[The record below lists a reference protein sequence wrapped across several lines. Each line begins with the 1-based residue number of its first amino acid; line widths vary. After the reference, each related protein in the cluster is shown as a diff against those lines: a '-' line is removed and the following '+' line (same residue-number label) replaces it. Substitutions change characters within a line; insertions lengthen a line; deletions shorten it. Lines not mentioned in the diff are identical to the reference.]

1 MGPLACPIISGTA
14 VDPSSDITTKDLQ
27 KKKEVVEEVEKGRA
41 APADGN
47 TNEENQEME
56 RKMMRPRQ
64 LRTHGQR
71 KMVRLL
77 MSTPRSGRSMT
88 MTRQ

>member
-14 VDPSSDITTKDLQ
+14 VDPSSHITTKDLQ

-47 TNEENQEME
+47 TNAS
-56 RKMMRPRQ
+56 
-64 LRTHGQR
+64 L
-71 KMVRLL
+71 RLL
-77 MSTPRSGRSMT
+77 GSLSLSLSLSAPPPCSLSVSLSK
-88 MTRQ
+88 